1 MGVESPRGLSLTVNF
16 DKRLITLFKEVRNL
30 NNLGNAF
37 RAKYQFKIAA
47 DEAKEKYPS
56 AMRLEEVLK
65 IYNQTS
71 KLIDHE
77 KKLAP
82 LAAGFK
88 NKIQEQIAK
97 GLDKQWDSY
106 TQELRGYVD
115 QLGTDTLEYQDQV
128 DELRVHISGL
138 AAAKEK
144 LCSCQPIPENFKK
157 ILEEL
162 QAIIETLDKGGYSNL
177 NIWVKTLDSGIQT
190 VLVERMEAILGF
202 WVQGMDIET
211 NDKAGD
217 IEKLDAEIDTE
228 KKRHAELE
236 ESGDLE
242 NDDKEK
248 LQKLE
253 DRRAALGFIL
263 DKPIKHP
270 ISIRDQALVVDPP
283 LEDSRLIL
291 CKEIQRWIRVI
302 AELQRLRCYWQ
313 GGGMDDTE
321 NLDYSNALGDLKSA
335 ALIKAYQKIEEK
347 IKSTQSYVNTWLQY
361 QALWDMDIEM
371 ITEQF
376 KDDLKSWKRLLLDM
390 KSSRRTFDNNSTQ
403 TRFGPILVDYK
414 AVQTKVNHRYD
425 VWHKKI
431 LNTFGELVGGK
442 MSSLLE
448 SLTEGKKKLE
458 KYPFDFTTT
467 ESILSSVTLL
477 QDLNKKSKL
486 WNEEFQTQKTVEKVL
501 TQARYSFPEDW
512 VSGEKIDNQMKSFEQ
527 ILNRK
532 LVQMAKQAKNI
543 QEKITRESH
552 NLQLQVEEF
561 IDAWTE
567 NKPTDQEDMDYDD
580 VKDELENFA
589 ERLNDINDKIARME
603 QAKDA
608 LEMQYKKEVRLEPI
622 EKELTGLKEMW
633 DTLGDSFGKLH
644 TLGTQKFVDVK
655 GKDLRKGLAKLQTE
669 LTRLPRAYRQY
680 AAFDNLKSKVKEY
693 HGVCANIIE
702 LGGGVL
708 RPKHQKQIMQR
719 LGIDNTWNEVTI
731 NELWAADLKENAKE
745 IRFIL
750 EQAQGES
757 ALEEFITEVSTQWL
771 ACKFDLVDYRG
782 KCFLNKNWDD
792 LFDMLANNLSDL
804 QSMKNSPFFGAFQAE
819 SDRWEKTLNQAQAIF
834 DIFIDVQRRWVYLE
848 GIFNNSQ
855 EVQIQLPYQYKKF
868 KTFDNDFIKL
878 MRDIRRED
886 QCDYWVKDERGLLPQ
901 MEGYSETL
909 DGIQKALSD
918 YLEKQRAKFPRFYF
932 VGD

>member
-1 MGVESPRGLSLTVNF
+1 MGNALLTDLAKQRSIADFEVPNLPKPYMEMDSFKRRVHTVKKIRKEHTQLESVIQETLSGEPLIRDTYLKSISDAYEFLKDIDVFSCSDEVFDKANGLYQGKIKNVETELNDKIQHLLDAAKDDANEMFRICAKFHPLFVRPMIAATIRKYQDQLLSTVKKDISELKMKHHNSYDRSQDKNLSVLRDLPPISGSIIWARQLERQLDTYKQRIEQTLGATWVTHPEGRSLKKEIDVFRQQLDPTPIFERWKKETQSMLKEEEGQKIFALVESPRGLSLTVNF

-71 KLIDHE
+71 KLIDNE

-88 NKIQEQIAK
+88 NKIQDQIAK

-177 NIWVKTLDSGIQT
+177 NIWVKTLDSEIQT

-202 WVQGMDIET
+202 RVQGMDIET

-217 IEKLDAEIDTE
+217 ITELDAEIDTE

-248 LQKLE
+248 LKKLE

-263 DKPIKHP
+263 DKPIKHS

-347 IKSTQSYVNTWLQY
+347 IKSAQSYVNTWLQY

-467 ESILSSVTLL
+467 ES
-477 QDLNKKSKL
+477 
-486 WNEEFQTQKTVEKVL
+486 
-501 TQARYSFPEDW
+501 
-512 VSGEKIDNQMKSFEQ
+512 
-527 ILNRK
+527 
-532 LVQMAKQAKNI
+532 
-543 QEKITRESH
+543 
-552 NLQLQVEEF
+552 
-561 IDAWTE
+561 
-567 NKPTDQEDMDYDD
+567 
-580 VKDELENFA
+580 
-589 ERLNDINDKIARME
+589 
-603 QAKDA
+603 
-608 LEMQYKKEVRLEPI
+608 
-622 EKELTGLKEMW
+622 
-633 DTLGDSFGKLH
+633 
-644 TLGTQKFVDVK
+644 
-655 GKDLRKGLAKLQTE
+655 
-669 LTRLPRAYRQY
+669 
-680 AAFDNLKSKVKEY
+680 
-693 HGVCANIIE
+693 
-702 LGGGVL
+702 
-708 RPKHQKQIMQR
+708 
-719 LGIDNTWNEVTI
+719 
-731 NELWAADLKENAKE
+731 
-745 IRFIL
+745 
-750 EQAQGES
+750 
-757 ALEEFITEVSTQWL
+757 
-771 ACKFDLVDYRG
+771 
-782 KCFLNKNWDD
+782 
-792 LFDMLANNLSDL
+792 
-804 QSMKNSPFFGAFQAE
+804 
-819 SDRWEKTLNQAQAIF
+819 
-834 DIFIDVQRRWVYLE
+834 
-848 GIFNNSQ
+848 
-855 EVQIQLPYQYKKF
+855 
-868 KTFDNDFIKL
+868 
-878 MRDIRRED
+878 
-886 QCDYWVKDERGLLPQ
+886 
-901 MEGYSETL
+901 
-909 DGIQKALSD
+909 
-918 YLEKQRAKFPRFYF
+918 
-932 VGD
+932 